1 MIPHRRCTSRFPL
14 FLLIYKIIVSSF
26 LRPRPLVSGYFW
38 LCNFFS
44 ADPNIFTST
53 RNVFKSNY
61 TYLDSF
67 KYSESYDFVNRAL
80 HHQAYELAT
89 RTFSYPEYA
98 FLLVSVK
105 DWPQPQKR
113 EVAVEVLCHNS
124 WRALL
129 FRITENAQKSRKSV
143 IRGIPALAVVRVR
156 VLGADQKKSGP
167 WGGERRQE
175 KRQYFLSA
183 AMLNID
189 AVKTGSDFVTSLVF
203 NTVHTIP
210 NSLRI

>member
-1 MIPHRRCTSRFPL
+1 M
-14 FLLIYKIIVSSF
+14 
-26 LRPRPLVSGYFW
+26 
-38 LCNFFS
+38 
-44 ADPNIFTST
+44 
-53 RNVFKSNY
+53 
-61 TYLDSF
+61 
-67 KYSESYDFVNRAL
+67 
-80 HHQAYELAT
+80 
-89 RTFSYPEYA
+89 
-98 FLLVSVK
+98 
-105 DWPQPQKR
+105 
-113 EVAVEVLCHNS
+113 
-124 WRALL
+124 
-129 FRITENAQKSRKSV
+129 

-175 KRQYFLSA
+175 KRQHFLSA